1 MWSLLRKL
9 SLLISIYS
17 QLPIRSL
24 GTSSSEIIECKECGM
39 QLIHMLEHSYFS
51 TDFTTP
57 YSWGLIPLL
66 QIGKAH
72 MMAYLTYLS
81 DLIFMSDID
90 TEQEKLFRERY
101 AEELRKKKQQDTY
114 HYRGNNELVEER
126 VKVNQQQLKTPG
138 RRGEKIK
145 QEEIDK
151 EIVRRD
157 MIKNKRIPAR
167 VLVLESAELYP
178 KEM

>member
-1 MWSLLRKL
+1 
-9 SLLISIYS
+9 
-17 QLPIRSL
+17 
-24 GTSSSEIIECKECGM
+24 
-39 QLIHMLEHSYFS
+39 
-51 TDFTTP
+51 
-57 YSWGLIPLL
+57 
-66 QIGKAH
+66 

-157 MIKNKRIPAR
+157 KVKNNRIPATVR
-167 VLVLESAELYP
+167 SIVLGKPIL
-178 KEM
+178 

>member
-1 MWSLLRKL
+1 
-9 SLLISIYS
+9 
-17 QLPIRSL
+17 
-24 GTSSSEIIECKECGM
+24 
-39 QLIHMLEHSYFS
+39 
-51 TDFTTP
+51 
-57 YSWGLIPLL
+57 
-66 QIGKAH
+66 
-72 MMAYLTYLS
+72 MAYLTYLS

-101 AEELRKKKQQDTY
+101 AQELRKKKQQDTY

-126 VKVNQQQLKTPG
+126 LKVNQQEQKTPG

-145 QEEIDK
+145 QEEINK

-167 VLVLESAELYP
+167 VLVLESP
-178 KEM
+178 GG